1 MESNLS
7 KSFPCA
13 ALAGLEPAFCSD
25 VSGAEGMS
33 MFVEALAFFKKTA
46 LISFPILG
54 GGHSAMES
62 RALSK
67 LQMCSSAE

>member
-25 VSGAEGMS
+25 VNGAEGIS
-33 MFVEALAFFKKTA
+33 MFVEALAFFQKD
-46 LISFPILG
+46 
-54 GGHSAMES
+54 
-62 RALSK
+62 
-67 LQMCSSAE
+67 SSHLLPYSGRGT

>member
-13 ALAGLEPAFCSD
+13 ALAGLEAAFCSD
-25 VSGAEGMS
+25 VSGSEGIS
-33 MFVEALAFFKKTA
+33 IIVEALAFFKKTA

-54 GGHSAMES
+54 RGT
-62 RALSK
+62 
-67 LQMCSSAE
+67 